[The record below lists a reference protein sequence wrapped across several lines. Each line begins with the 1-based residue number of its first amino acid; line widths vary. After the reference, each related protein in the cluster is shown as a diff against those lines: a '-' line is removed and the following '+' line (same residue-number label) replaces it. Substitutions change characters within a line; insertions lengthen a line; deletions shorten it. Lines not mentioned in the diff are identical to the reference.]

1 MTPLPMTKQDFQ
13 VDEDKRRLYGEIRTD
28 YALIEKMLDMIPA
41 PLYRD
46 PALRWLDP
54 CAGNGY
60 FSIAVYNRLFKGLE
74 AAIPDPER
82 RRGHILTY
90 MLFIVELN
98 DEHLPALQ
106 AAFGATA
113 QVATANFLEMDGGD
127 FDVIVGN
134 PPFTVAGAVKTPAG
148 KQAAKQGDGVSVWAS
163 FIKTAVRNLKAG
175 GFLAFITPSIW
186 MKRDHPMHDTIL
198 QYDLEKLHTMS
209 NTEANRVF
217 HGHCN
222 TPCSYF
228 LLRKATV
235 YGGRAVHIHDAALG
249 RLYPYPFRLCDSL
262 PLYAISVIARLRPF
276 LLRGGHI
283 EVQKTNMP
291 RKGVRL
297 SETASD
303 AHPHPCVRSCVLK
316 GDVPVLKTEFSN
328 IPCAFAGQRKL
339 ILAHKMYGFPWY
351 DPEGAYGISN
361 RDNYVILGDEERLLA
376 LRDFLSTNL
385 ALYLFEA
392 TRYRMK
398 YLERYV
404 FEMIP
409 DITRLSDCPLQ
420 LTDAALAD
428 YFGLSADERAAVGR
442 SPFGG
447 RGPRRKYK
455 RAALE
460 N

>member
-1 MTPLPMTKQDFQ
+1 MTKQDFQ

-249 RLYPYPFRLCDSL
+249 RRYPYPFRLCDSL

-291 RKGVRL
+291 RKGARL

-404 FEMIP
+404 FELIP
-409 DITRLSDCPLQ
+409 NVVMAPTFPKLVNDGT
-420 LTDAALAD
+420 LARF
-428 YFGLSADERAAVGR
+428 FGLSKVERLAID
-442 SPFGG
+442 
-447 RGPRRKYK
+447 
-455 RAALE
+455 RASKNYAE
-460 N
+460 CVVDVESV